1 MKKLKML
8 GCVGLLLALTACQ
21 AGTGNSADSNKA
33 AEQKIAISSEA
44 AISTMEPHTAGD
56 TTSTLVMNQVYEGLY
71 VLGKEDELELGVAA
85 EEPAISE
92 DETVYTFKIREDAK
106 WSNDDP
112 VTANDFVYAWQQVAS
127 PKSGSIHQALFFDVI
142 KNAKEIALE
151 GADVN
156 TLGVKAL
163 DDKTLEITLER
174 PTPYLKSLLSFPVL
188 FPVLF
193 PQNEKYIKEQGDKY
207 ATDAE
212 HLIYNGPFKLKEWD
226 NASSD
231 DWTYEKNDTYWDA
244 EKVKLTEAKVSVI
257 KSPTTAVNL
266 FDSNELD
273 VVNKLSGEFIPG
285 YVDNP
290 AFLSIPQFVTY
301 FLKMNSVRDG
311 KENPALANNNIRKAL
326 AQAFDKESFV
336 KEVLQ
341 DQSTATDQVIPPGQP
356 IAPDGTDFTK
366 LAAKKN
372 SYLTYDT
379 AKAKE
384 FWEKGKKE
392 IGLDKIK
399 LEFLTDDTDS
409 AKKAAEFFQFQ
420 LEENLD
426 GLEVNVTQVPFT
438 IRVDRDQTRDYDLEL
453 SGWGTDYR
461 DPLTV
466 MRIFTSDSTL
476 GGVTFKSDTYDQLIQ
491 ETRTT
496 HAADQEARLNDFAQA
511 QDILVNQETV
521 LAPIYNRSISVLANQ
536 KIKDLY
542 WHSFGPTYSLKWA
555 YVN

>member
-112 VTANDFVYAWQQVAS
+112 VTANDFVYAWQQVTS

-174 PTPYLKSLLSFPVL
+174 PIPYLKSLLS

-244 EKVKLTEAKVSVI
+244 EKVKLSEAKVSVI

-285 YVDNP
+285 YVDNQ

-341 DQSTATDQVIPPGQP
+341 DQSTATDQVIPPGQT

-372 SYLTYDT
+372 NYLTYDT

-511 QDILVNQETV
+511 QDILVNLETV

>member
-127 PKSGSIHQALFFDVI
+127 LKSGSIHQALFFDVI

-156 TLGVKAL
+156 TLWVKAL
-163 DDKTLEITLER
+163 GDKTLEITLER
-174 PTPYLKSLLSFPVL
+174 PTPYLKSLLS

-341 DQSTATDQVIPPGQP
+341 DQSTATDQVIPPGQT

-372 SYLTYDT
+372 NYLTYDT

-476 GGVTFKSDTYDQLIQ
+476 GGVTFKSDTYDKLIQ

-496 HAADQEARLNDFAQA
+496 HAADQEARLNDFTQA

>member
-156 TLGVKAL
+156 TLGVKSL

-174 PTPYLKSLLSFPVL
+174 PTPYLKSLLS

-341 DQSTATDQVIPPGQP
+341 DQSTATDQVIPPGQT

-366 LAAKKN
+366 QAAKKN
-372 SYLTYDT
+372 NYLTYDT

-536 KIKDLY
+536 KIKDMY

>member
-188 FPVLF
+188 FP
-193 PQNEKYIKEQGDKY
+193 QNEKYIKEQGDKY

-244 EKVKLTEAKVSVI
+244 EKVKLSEAKVSVI

-285 YVDNP
+285 YVDNQ

-341 DQSTATDQVIPPGQP
+341 DQSTATDQVIPPGQT

-372 SYLTYDT
+372 NYLTYDT

>member
-156 TLGVKAL
+156 TLGVKSL

-174 PTPYLKSLLSFPVL
+174 PTPYLKSLLS

-341 DQSTATDQVIPPGQP
+341 DQSTATDQVIPPGQT

-372 SYLTYDT
+372 NYLTYDT
-379 AKAKE
+379 TKAKE

-461 DPLTV
+461 DPLT
-466 MRIFTSDSTL
+466 S
-476 GGVTFKSDTYDQLIQ
+476 YA
-491 ETRTT
+491 
-496 HAADQEARLNDFAQA
+496 H
-511 QDILVNQETV
+511 
-521 LAPIYNRSISVLANQ
+521 
-536 KIKDLY
+536 LY
-542 WHSFGPTYSLKWA
+542 FG
-555 YVN
+555 

>member
-188 FPVLF
+188 FP
-193 PQNEKYIKEQGDKY
+193 QNEKYIKEQGDKY

-341 DQSTATDQVIPPGQP
+341 DQSTATDQVIPPGQT
-356 IAPDGTDFTK
+356 IAPDETDFTK

-372 SYLTYDT
+372 NYLTYDT

>member
-188 FPVLF
+188 FP
-193 PQNEKYIKEQGDKY
+193 QNEKYIKEQGDKY

-341 DQSTATDQVIPPGQP
+341 DQSTATD
-356 IAPDGTDFTK
+356 
-366 LAAKKN
+366 
-372 SYLTYDT
+372 
-379 AKAKE
+379 
-384 FWEKGKKE
+384 
-392 IGLDKIK
+392 
-399 LEFLTDDTDS
+399 
-409 AKKAAEFFQFQ
+409 
-420 LEENLD
+420 
-426 GLEVNVTQVPFT
+426 
-438 IRVDRDQTRDYDLEL
+438 
-453 SGWGTDYR
+453 
-461 DPLTV
+461 
-466 MRIFTSDSTL
+466 
-476 GGVTFKSDTYDQLIQ
+476 
-491 ETRTT
+491 
-496 HAADQEARLNDFAQA
+496 
-511 QDILVNQETV
+511 
-521 LAPIYNRSISVLANQ
+521 
-536 KIKDLY
+536 
-542 WHSFGPTYSLKWA
+542 
-555 YVN
+555 

>member
-21 AGTGNSADSNKA
+21 AGTGNSADSNKV

-188 FPVLF
+188 FP
-193 PQNEKYIKEQGDKY
+193 QNEKYIKEQGDKY

-244 EKVKLTEAKVSVI
+244 ERVKLTEAKVSVI

-341 DQSTATDQVIPPGQP
+341 DQSTATDQVIPPGQT
-356 IAPDGTDFTK
+356 IAQDGTDFTK

>member
-188 FPVLF
+188 FP
-193 PQNEKYIKEQGDKY
+193 QNEKYIKEQGDKY

-341 DQSTATDQVIPPGQP
+341 DQSTATDQVIPPGQT
-356 IAPDGTDFTK
+356 IAPDRTDFTK

-372 SYLTYDT
+372 NYLTYDT

-461 DPLTV
+461 DL
-466 MRIFTSDSTL
+466 L
-476 GGVTFKSDTYDQLIQ
+476 L
-491 ETRTT
+491 
-496 HAADQEARLNDFAQA
+496 
-511 QDILVNQETV
+511 
-521 LAPIYNRSISVLANQ
+521 
-536 KIKDLY
+536 
-542 WHSFGPTYSLKWA
+542 
-555 YVN
+555 

>member
-127 PKSGSIHQALFFDVI
+127 TKSGSIHQALFFDVI

-174 PTPYLKSLLSFPVL
+174 PTPYLKSLLS

-341 DQSTATDQVIPPGQP
+341 DQSTATDQVIPPGQT

-372 SYLTYDT
+372 NYLTYDT

>member
-71 VLGKEDELELGVAA
+71 VLGKDDELELGVAA

-188 FPVLF
+188 FP
-193 PQNEKYIKEQGDKY
+193 QNEKYIKEQGDKY

-244 EKVKLTEAKVSVI
+244 EKVQLTEAKVSVI

-341 DQSTATDQVIPPGQP
+341 DQSTATDQVIPPGQT

-372 SYLTYDT
+372 NYLTYDT

>member
-127 PKSGSIHQALFFDVI
+127 LKSGSIHQALFFDVI

-174 PTPYLKSLLSFPVL
+174 PTPYLKSLLS

-341 DQSTATDQVIPPGQP
+341 DQSTATDQVIPPGQT
-356 IAPDGTDFTK
+356 IAPDGTDLTK

-372 SYLTYDT
+372 NYLTYDT

-476 GGVTFKSDTYDQLIQ
+476 GGVTFKSDTYDKLIQ

-496 HAADQEARLNDFAQA
+496 HAADQEARLNDFTQA

>member
-188 FPVLF
+188 FP
-193 PQNEKYIKEQGDKY
+193 QNEKYIKEQGDKY

-226 NASSD
+226 NAYSD

-341 DQSTATDQVIPPGQP
+341 DQSTATDQVIPPGQT

-372 SYLTYDT
+372 NYLTYDT

>member
-21 AGTGNSADSNKA
+21 TGTGNSADSNKA
-33 AEQKIAISSEA
+33 AEQKITISSEA

-174 PTPYLKSLLSFPVL
+174 PTPYLKSLLS

-341 DQSTATDQVIPPGQP
+341 DQSTATDQVIPPGQT

-372 SYLTYDT
+372 NYLTYDT

>member
-127 PKSGSIHQALFFDVI
+127 LKSGSIHQALFFDVI

-174 PTPYLKSLLSFPVL
+174 PTPYLKSLLS

-341 DQSTATDQVIPPGQP
+341 DQSTATDQVIPLGQT

>member
-188 FPVLF
+188 FP
-193 PQNEKYIKEQGDKY
+193 QNEKYIKEQGDKY

-341 DQSTATDQVIPPGQP
+341 DQSTATDQVIPPGQT
-356 IAPDGTDFTK
+356 IAPDGIDFTK

-372 SYLTYDT
+372 NYLTYDT

>member
-188 FPVLF
+188 FP
-193 PQNEKYIKEQGDKY
+193 QNEKYIKEQGDKY

-341 DQSTATDQVIPPGQP
+341 DQSTATDQVIPLGQT

-372 SYLTYDT
+372 NYLTYDT

>member
-44 AISTMEPHTAGD
+44 AISTMETHTAGD

-156 TLGVKAL
+156 TLGVKSL

-174 PTPYLKSLLSFPVL
+174 PTLYLKSLLS

-341 DQSTATDQVIPPGQP
+341 DQSTATDQVIPPGQT

-372 SYLTYDT
+372 NYLTYDT

-536 KIKDLY
+536 KIKDMY

>member
-33 AEQKIAISSEA
+33 AGQKIAISSEA

-156 TLGVKAL
+156 TLGVKSL

-174 PTPYLKSLLSFPVL
+174 PTPYLKSLLS

-341 DQSTATDQVIPPGQP
+341 DQSTATDQVIPPGQT

-372 SYLTYDT
+372 NYLTYDT

-536 KIKDLY
+536 KIKDMY

>member
-21 AGTGNSADSNKA
+21 TGTGNSADSNKA

-188 FPVLF
+188 FP
-193 PQNEKYIKEQGDKY
+193 QNEKYIKEQGDKY

-341 DQSTATDQVIPPGQP
+341 DQSTATDQVIPPGQT

-372 SYLTYDT
+372 NYLTYDT

-542 WHSFGPTYSLKWA
+542 WHSFGPTHSLKWA

>member
-156 TLGVKAL
+156 TLGVKSL

-174 PTPYLKSLLSFPVL
+174 PTPYLKSLLS

-290 AFLSIPQFVTY
+290 AFLSIPQFV
-301 FLKMNSVRDG
+301 
-311 KENPALANNNIRKAL
+311 
-326 AQAFDKESFV
+326 
-336 KEVLQ
+336 
-341 DQSTATDQVIPPGQP
+341 
-356 IAPDGTDFTK
+356 
-366 LAAKKN
+366 
-372 SYLTYDT
+372 TYDT

-536 KIKDLY
+536 KIKDMY

>member
-112 VTANDFVYAWQQVAS
+112 VTANDFVYAWKQVAS

-174 PTPYLKSLLSFPVL
+174 PTPYLKSLLS

-341 DQSTATDQVIPPGQP
+341 DQSTATDQVIPPGQT

-372 SYLTYDT
+372 NYLTYDT

-496 HAADQEARLNDFAQA
+496 HAADQETRLNDFAQA

>member
-188 FPVLF
+188 FP
-193 PQNEKYIKEQGDKY
+193 QNEKYIKEQGDKY

-341 DQSTATDQVIPPGQP
+341 DQSTATDQVIPPGQT

-372 SYLTYDT
+372 NYLTYDT

-496 HAADQEARLNDFAQA
+496 HAADQEARLNDFAQV

-536 KIKDLY
+536 KIKDMY

>member
-21 AGTGNSADSNKA
+21 AGTGNSADSNKV

-188 FPVLF
+188 FP
-193 PQNEKYIKEQGDKY
+193 QNEKYIKEQGDKY

-244 EKVKLTEAKVSVI
+244 ERVKLTEAKVSVI

-341 DQSTATDQVIPPGQP
+341 DQSTATDQVILPGQT

-372 SYLTYDT
+372 NYLTYDT

>member
-127 PKSGSIHQALFFDVI
+127 LKSGSIHQALFFDVI

-188 FPVLF
+188 FP
-193 PQNEKYIKEQGDKY
+193 QNEKYIKEQGDKY

-212 HLIYNGPFKLKEWD
+212 HLIYNGPFKLKECD

-341 DQSTATDQVIPPGQP
+341 DQSTATDQVIPPGQT

-372 SYLTYDT
+372 NYLTYDT

-476 GGVTFKSDTYDQLIQ
+476 GGVTFKSDTYDKLIQ

-496 HAADQEARLNDFAQA
+496 HAADQEARLNDFTQA

>member
-156 TLGVKAL
+156 TLGVKSL

-174 PTPYLKSLLSFPVL
+174 PTPYLKSLLS

-341 DQSTATDQVIPPGQP
+341 DQSTATDQVIPPGQT

-372 SYLTYDT
+372 NYLTYDT

-453 SGWGTDYR
+453 SGWGTE
-461 DPLTV
+461 LTV

-542 WHSFGPTYSLKWA
+542 WHSFGPTYSL
-555 YVN
+555 NGLMLTN

>member
-21 AGTGNSADSNKA
+21 AGTGNSADSNKV

-188 FPVLF
+188 FP
-193 PQNEKYIKEQGDKY
+193 QNEKYIKEQGDKY

-212 HLIYNGPFKLKEWD
+212 HLIYNGSFKLKEWD

-301 FLKMNSVRDG
+301 FLKMNSVCDG

-341 DQSTATDQVIPPGQP
+341 DQSTATDQVIPPGQM

-372 SYLTYDT
+372 NYLTYDT

>member
-127 PKSGSIHQALFFDVI
+127 LKSGSIHQALFFDVI

-174 PTPYLKSLLSFPVL
+174 PTPYLKSLLS

-341 DQSTATDQVIPPGQP
+341 DQSTATDQVIPPGQT

-372 SYLTYDT
+372 NYLTYDT

-496 HAADQEARLNDFAQA
+496 HAADQEARLNDFTQA

>member
-21 AGTGNSADSNKA
+21 AGTGNSADSNKV

-56 TTSTLVMNQVYEGLY
+56 MTSTLVMNQVYEGLY

-174 PTPYLKSLLSFPVL
+174 PTPYLKSLLS

-341 DQSTATDQVIPPGQP
+341 DQSTATDQVIPPGQT

-372 SYLTYDT
+372 NYLTYDT

>member
-21 AGTGNSADSNKA
+21 AGTGNSADSNKV

-188 FPVLF
+188 FP
-193 PQNEKYIKEQGDKY
+193 QNEKYIKEQGDKY

-212 HLIYNGPFKLKEWD
+212 HLIYNGSFKLKEWD

-341 DQSTATDQVIPPGQP
+341 DQSTATDQVISPGQT

-372 SYLTYDT
+372 NYLTYDT

>member
-1 MKKLKML
+1 MKKLTL
-8 GCVGLLLALTACQ
+8 SLSVGLLLALTACQ

-127 PKSGSIHQALFFDVI
+127 LKSGSIHQALFFDVI

-174 PTPYLKSLLSFPVL
+174 PTPYLKSLLS

-341 DQSTATDQVIPPGQP
+341 DQSTATDQVIPPGQT

-372 SYLTYDT
+372 NYLTYDT

-476 GGVTFKSDTYDQLIQ
+476 GGVTFKSDTYDKLIQ

-496 HAADQEARLNDFAQA
+496 HAADQEARLNDFTQA

>member
-188 FPVLF
+188 FP
-193 PQNEKYIKEQGDKY
+193 QNEKYIKEQGDKY

-244 EKVKLTEAKVSVI
+244 EKVELTEAKVSVI

-341 DQSTATDQVIPPGQP
+341 DQSTATDQVIPPGQT

-372 SYLTYDT
+372 NYLTYDT

>member
-174 PTPYLKSLLSFPVL
+174 PTLYLKSLLSFP
-188 FPVLF
+188 FLF

-244 EKVKLTEAKVSVI
+244 EKVKLSEAKVSVI

-341 DQSTATDQVIPPGQP
+341 DQSTATDQVIPPGQT

-372 SYLTYDT
+372 NYLTYDT

>member
-21 AGTGNSADSNKA
+21 TGTGNSADSNKA

-188 FPVLF
+188 FP
-193 PQNEKYIKEQGDKY
+193 QNEKYIKEQGDKY

-290 AFLSIPQFVTY
+290 DFLSIPQFVTY

-341 DQSTATDQVIPPGQP
+341 DQSTATDQVIPPGQT

-372 SYLTYDT
+372 NYLTYDT

>member
-56 TTSTLVMNQVYEGLY
+56 TTSTLVINQVYEGLY

-127 PKSGSIHQALFFDVI
+127 LKSGSIHQALFFDVI

-174 PTPYLKSLLSFPVL
+174 PTPYLKSLLS

-341 DQSTATDQVIPPGQP
+341 DQSTATDQVIPPGQT

-372 SYLTYDT
+372 NYLTYDT

-476 GGVTFKSDTYDQLIQ
+476 GGVTFKSDTYDKLIQ

-496 HAADQEARLNDFAQA
+496 HAADQEARLNDFTQA

>member
-188 FPVLF
+188 FP
-193 PQNEKYIKEQGDKY
+193 QNEKYIKEQGDKY

-341 DQSTATDQVIPPGQP
+341 DQSTATDQVIPPGQT
-356 IAPDGTDFTK
+356 IALDGTDFTK

-372 SYLTYDT
+372 NYLTYDT

>member
-188 FPVLF
+188 FP
-193 PQNEKYIKEQGDKY
+193 QNEKYIKEQGGKY

-341 DQSTATDQVIPPGQP
+341 DQSTATDQVIPPGQT

-372 SYLTYDT
+372 NYLTYDT